1 MAFTSPTPAKHRA
14 ARIAMRALW
23 PFVLCSAL
31 AACSVGPP
39 YVKPAAPKVGRYT
52 ASALP
57 RTLAAPHAGAAAQR
71 LDYGARVAPRWWDSF
86 GSPALDR
93 LMAQALQ
100 HNPELEAA
108 QHTLEQ
114 ARYELKAAQGIFY
127 PQLSLDAGAQRTR
140 NSGAT
145 SGGRTGPLL
154 YNMYTG
160 QLNVSYYPDAFGL
173 NRLVAQNA
181 QAQVDVA
188 HEQLR
193 AAQLVIEGNVANAA
207 IGLAALGEQIEA
219 TEKTIADERAILEL
233 IRGQYAAGAVSQLQV
248 ATQES
253 QLAGTEAQLPALQLA
268 RDRAHHL
275 LATYLGVFPSQADG
289 VPVPPLSA
297 LHLPPKLPVS
307 LPATLVRARPD
318 VRAAEAQLRAA
329 NAQVGEAVARLYPNL
344 QLSAGLGQQSNR
356 WGSFFDPA
364 SRIWSL
370 AAAAAAPIFDGGTLR
385 AQKHAA
391 EAAYLALFANYRGT
405 VLTAFRD
412 VADALRALQRDADA
426 LQARSRALGAAQ
438 TGFDLARSQYQA
450 GAVDYLGLLTSEVQ
464 YQNARNAYIVAE
476 AQRYADT
483 VGLYVTLGGGVA
495 DAGDMGAFPAGK
507 PAAVKEN

>member
-1 MAFTSPTPAKHRA
+1 MTMRA
-14 ARIAMRALW
+14 AWPLAL
-23 PFVLCSAL
+23 CGAL
-31 AACSVGPP
+31 VACSVGPP
-39 YVKPAAPKVGRYT
+39 YVKPSAPGVERYT
-52 ASALP
+52 VSPLP
-57 RTLAAPHAGAAAQR
+57 STLAAPNTAAAGQR
-71 LDYGARVAPRWWDSF
+71 FDYGAPVATRWWDQF
-86 GSPALDR
+86 DSPALDR

-100 HNPELEAA
+100 HNPGLEAA

-114 ARYELKAAQGIFY
+114 AHYEFKAAQGIFY
-127 PQLSLDAGAQRTR
+127 PQVALDAGAQRTR
-140 NSGAT
+140 SSGAS
-145 SGGRTGPLL
+145 SGGRAGPLE

-160 QLNVSYYPDAFGL
+160 QFNVSYYPDAFGL

-181 QAQVDVA
+181 QARVDVA

-207 IGLAALGEQIEA
+207 IRLAALGEQIEA
-219 TEKTIADERAILEL
+219 TQKSIADERAILEL
-233 IRGQYAAGAVSQLQV
+233 IRGQYDAGAVSQLQV

-253 QLAGTEAQLPALQLA
+253 QLSGTEAQLPALQLA
-268 RDRAHHL
+268 RDRTHHL
-275 LATYLGVFPSQADG
+275 LATYLGVFPSQAEG
-289 VPVPPLSA
+289 MAIAPLSA
-297 LHLPPKLPVS
+297 LHLPPTLPVS

-344 QLSAGLGQQSNR
+344 QLSASIGQQSNG
-356 WGSFFDPA
+356 WGAFFDPA

-405 VLTAFRD
+405 VLAAFRD

-426 LQARSRALGAAQ
+426 LQARSRALDAAQ
-438 TGFDLARSQYQA
+438 TGFELARSQYQA
-450 GAVDYLGLLTSEVQ
+450 GAADYLGLLTSEVQ
-464 YQNARNAYIVAE
+464 VQNARSAYIVAE

-483 VGLYVTLGGGVA
+483 VGLYVALGGGVA
-495 DAGDMGAFPAGK
+495 DAGAAGAFPAGK
-507 PAAVKEN
+507 PAAVQEN

>member
-1 MAFTSPTPAKHRA
+1 MRL
-14 ARIAMRALW
+14 ARPLALCC
-23 PFVLCSAL
+23 LL

-39 YVKPAAPKVGRYT
+39 YVKPAAPEAGRYT

-57 RTLAAPHAGAAAQR
+57 STLAAATPAAAGQR
-71 LDYGARVAPRWWDSF
+71 LDYGALVAPDWWNQF

-100 HNPELEAA
+100 HNPGLQAA

-114 ARYELKAAQGIFY
+114 ARYAYTAAQGVFY
-127 PQLSLDAGAQRTR
+127 PQVSLDAGAERVR
-140 NSGAT
+140 SSGAG
-145 SGGRTGPLL
+145 SGGLAPPLL

-160 QLNVSYYPDAFGL
+160 QFSVSYYPDAFGL

-188 HEQLR
+188 REQLR

-207 IGLAALGEQIEA
+207 VALAALDEQIEA
-219 TEKTIADERAILEL
+219 TRKSIADQQAVLEL
-233 IRGQYAAGAVSQLQV
+233 IRGQYSAGAVSQLRV

-253 QLAGTEAQLPALQLA
+253 ALSGTEAQLPALQLA
-268 RDRAHHL
+268 RDRTRHL
-275 LATYLGVFPSQADG
+275 LATYLGLFPAQADG
-289 VPVPPLSA
+289 MASVRLSDM
-297 LHLPPKLPVS
+297 HLPPTLPLS
-307 LPATLVRARPD
+307 LPATLVRVRPD

-329 NAQVGEAVARLYPNL
+329 NAQVGEAVARLYPGVE
-344 QLSAGLGQQSNR
+344 LSAGIGRQSNR
-356 WGSFFDPA
+356 WGAFFDPA

-385 AQKHAA
+385 AQQHAA
-391 EAAYLALFANYRGT
+391 ESAYAVVFANYRST

-412 VADALRALQRDADA
+412 VADALRALQRDAA
-426 LQARSRALGAAQ
+426 VLQARAHALDAAQ
-438 TGFDLARSQYQA
+438 TGFALARSQYEA

-464 YQNARNAYIVAE
+464 FQNARSAHIAAE
-476 AQRYADT
+476 AQRYTDS
-483 VGLYVTLGGGVA
+483 VGLYLALGGAAA
-495 DAGDMGAFPAGK
+495 DAGAADAAPAGK
-507 PAAVKEN
+507 PGAIQEN